1 MLVIR
6 FLTYLLGSIYQT
18 LLVFKTCEVSCRFLG
33 LLIGLGLICN
43 TIHAQSVATLKSQVN
58 EAQKTPAQVR
68 ILNQLS
74 QALQTSNA
82 KEAFTYSEKAE
93 KLAKSINDQEGLGDT
108 YAQLGNLQARY
119 LDRPDRA
126 YEAHEKA
133 YRTYKQLY
141 GSERLSKDKYY
152 TFLNE
157 QAIPTYQFV
166 KEVESRKRRYKKA
179 IQNYEKLNGE
189 FLLDLTRLAEET
201 KTALAEKETEVSEK
215 QAEITEKTSQLRQT
229 ETAKR
234 NLIIEKL
241 AISGNLEKSEVEK
254 LRLSDSLYDAE
265 MSLRIQQLKLI
276 QEEAD
281 LAKAQSKAAIAEK
294 KDAEQKAVL
303 NQQRGFIY
311 TLAVG
316 GALALLLLVVI
327 VVALRNQKNANTLLK
342 TQKQELVTKNE
353 EINQQ
358 KEEILTQNE
367 SIEQQNA
374 MLMQQKEEILAQNE
388 SIEQQNALLIQQK
401 EEMEEQRDLL
411 ADMNESI
418 IEQRDQSDNL
428 LLNILPYE
436 VAEELKTYG
445 KAKPRF
451 YEMTTVLFTDF
462 KGFTQIAEKLTPEQI
477 VQELN
482 DAFMVFDEIIEKY
495 DLEKIKTMGDGYM
508 CVGGIPMENKT
519 NPIDAVRAGLAM
531 QDYMAKI
538 RQERLAKGQEVWE
551 LRVGIHTGSLVAGVV
566 GRKKFAYDV
575 WGDTVNLA
583 SRLESSGEVGKVN
596 ISGTTYEYVKP
607 YFNCIYRGK
616 IRAKNKGEIDMYF
629 VENPISL
636 FQSLQGLSTSEG

>member
-1 MLVIR
+1 
-6 FLTYLLGSIYQT
+6 
-18 LLVFKTCEVSCRFLG
+18 
-33 LLIGLGLICN
+33 
-43 TIHAQSVATLKSQVN
+43 VN